1 LAPLSAS
8 AATELTVF
16 VAASM
21 TESMNQIAELY
32 KKVAP
37 DVKVLYNF
45 DSSGTLKK
53 QIESGAQCDIF
64 ISAGQKQMNEMDIKA
79 DPKINTQK
87 LDLMMQGTRFNLVSN
102 KVVMIVPK
110 GKNPNGINDFKDVVT
125 DKVGIVSI
133 GNMDVP
139 VGQYAREIYKNLGIW
154 DKLRIMNKTSY
165 ASTVKEVLSQVA
177 AGAVDCGLVYSTDAA
192 TSNAVDVVAEAPK
205 GSHRPIAYPAAIM
218 KSTKNQK
225 AAAAFLN
232 FLKGPESV
240 KVFNSIGFVV
250 LGK

>member
-1 LAPLSAS
+1 
-8 AATELTVF
+8 
-16 VAASM
+16 
-21 TESMNQIAELY
+21 
-32 KKVAP
+32 
-37 DVKVLYNF
+37 
-45 DSSGTLKK
+45 
-53 QIESGAQCDIF
+53 
-64 ISAGQKQMNEMDIKA
+64 
-79 DPKINTQK
+79 
-87 LDLMMQGTRFNLVSN
+87 
-102 KVVMIVPK
+102 
-110 GKNPNGINDFKDVVT
+110 
-125 DKVGIVSI
+125 
-133 GNMDVP
+133 MDVP